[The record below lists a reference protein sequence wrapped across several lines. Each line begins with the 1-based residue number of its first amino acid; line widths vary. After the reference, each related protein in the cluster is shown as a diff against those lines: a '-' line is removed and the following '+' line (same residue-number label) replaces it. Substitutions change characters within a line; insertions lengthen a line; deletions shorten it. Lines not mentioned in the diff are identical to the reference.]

1 MTNLGI
7 SERLKEIRA
16 AKNMNQIDFAKLL
29 GIGQSTLAM
38 MEVNKRKISERHV
51 KTICSICNVN
61 ETWLR
66 TGKGNMFIK
75 NDDSLFNSFAEKY
88 NLTRTEQGIAKYCL
102 QLTTKQRAELMDHV
116 VNIAE
121 IIKSTQKDND

>member
-1 MTNLGI
+1 MNDRLKRIRKSLKLSQAAFG
-7 SERLKEIRA
+7 ERLGVSRDVINNIENGRVELKELMI
-16 AKNMNQIDFAKLL
+16 K
-29 GIGQSTLAM
+29 S
-38 MEVNKRKISERHV
+38 
-51 KTICSICNVN
+51 ICSFFLVN

-66 TGKGNMFIK
+66 TDKGNMFIK
-75 NDDSLFNSFAEKY
+75 NNDSLFNSFAEKY
-88 NLTRTEQGIAKYCL
+88 NLTKTEQGIAKYCL